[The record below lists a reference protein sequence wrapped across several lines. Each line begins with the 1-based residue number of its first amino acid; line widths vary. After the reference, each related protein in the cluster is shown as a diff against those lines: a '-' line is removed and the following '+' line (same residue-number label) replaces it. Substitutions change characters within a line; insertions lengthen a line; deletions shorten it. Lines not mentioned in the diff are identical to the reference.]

1 LPGAIEHYEKAVRLL
16 PDPQFIA
23 ALGDLYKLAG
33 RDEDAQKQYELV
45 EQIGRLNALNGALY
59 NRQLALFY
67 ADHDIKIDEAYRLAA
82 KEYEIRK
89 DIYGAD
95 ALAWTALK
103 AGKLPEAQA
112 AIKDALR
119 LGTKDAKIFYH
130 AAMIARAS
138 GDETAARDYLQRALK
153 LNPQFDPLHSAIAQD
168 ITRNQWQNKKAEQK

>member
-1 LPGAIEHYEKAVRLL
+1 
-16 PDPQFIA
+16 FIA

-33 RDEDAQKQYELV
+33 RETDAQKQYELV
-45 EQIGRLNALNGALY
+45 KQIGRLSELNGSLY

-67 ADHDIKIDEAYRLAA
+67 ADHDIKIDEAHRLAA
-82 KEYEIRK
+82 KEYVVRK

-103 AGKLPEAQA
+103 AGKLTEAQA

-119 LGTKDAKIFYH
+119 LGTNDAKIFYH

-138 GDETAARDYLQRALK
+138 SNETAARDFLQRALK

-168 ITRNQWQNKKAEQK
+168 VARNQ